1 MDAPKHFGGEINV
14 DAMCSTQKRSKWGG
28 KDTINVT
35 CVSHDANLLTVQENT
50 ERTLLFSYRCKAR
63 KTMCTYSERST
74 SVGTNNGSC
83 MPTYVHW
90 ICGNNIFTSERQGYQ
105 LTRTKRIRIIMK
117 FGFLK
122 QWQRPHSVQC
132 NKKSGSTQRQPLHKV
147 NMKR

>member
-1 MDAPKHFGGEINV
+1 MGGFLNAWVGKCLMRLEIDGVIQGLCNLNAPKHFGGKINV

-63 KTMCTYSERST
+63 KTMCTQSERST

-90 ICGNNIFTSERQGYQ
+90 IFGNSVFTSEQQGYQ
-105 LTRTKRIRIIMK
+105 
-117 FGFLK
+117 
-122 QWQRPHSVQC
+122 
-132 NKKSGSTQRQPLHKV
+132 STHTQTEFNNNDHEV
-147 NMKR
+147 